1 MSAQLFATAAAVC
14 PVDSSVARVCV
25 RPCYSPP
32 SRLVNILASAR
43 VTLSGG
49 VLSLDAVVCSADWR
63 GRAAYHPLRRAP
75 PAAAGRGRVRELA
88 PLDVLLSL
96 TSMLWQIARLG
107 CAAELLPVGPAPGV
121 SPAGRH
127 GSTSPNIYLR
137 RRGSIRTRAAV
148 AAAPHSAAC
157 AFCGIPSGRGDVPWT
172 RRRRA
177 ALGRLV

>member
-1 MSAQLFATAAAVC
+1 MGLPFAPGTSPGGC
-14 PVDSSVARVCV
+14 PGRGHPVSLLD
-25 RPCYSPP
+25 
-32 SRLVNILASAR
+32 ILASTH
-43 VTLSGG
+43 VKLSGG
-49 VLSLDAVVCSADWR
+49 VLSLNAVVCSADWR
-63 GRAAYHPLRRAP
+63 GRAAYHPRRRAP

-107 CAAELLPVGPAPGV
+107 CAAELLSVGPAPGV
-121 SPAGRH
+121 GPAGRS

-137 RRGSIRTRAAV
+137 RRGSILMRAAV
-148 AAAPHSAAC
+148 AAAPLSAAC